1 MREKFLDD
9 MASGGLEQLALAR
22 FVESGDLTRHLRR
35 VRPIYKR
42 RRDVALASIAM
53 HLPRAKPRGVAAGL
67 NLYIDL
73 PEGCSEREVVRRAR
87 ERGVFVEGA
96 AWHWARPRE
105 APPALVLGYGATGEA
120 AIESGVE
127 ALGAVC
133 R

>member
-1 MREKFLDD
+1 
-9 MASGGLEQLALAR
+9 
-22 FVESGDLTRHLRR
+22 
-35 VRPIYKR
+35 VR
-42 RRDVALASIAM
+42 L
-53 HLPRAKPRGVAAGL
+53 
-67 NLYIDL
+67 
-73 PEGCSEREVVRRAR
+73 AR